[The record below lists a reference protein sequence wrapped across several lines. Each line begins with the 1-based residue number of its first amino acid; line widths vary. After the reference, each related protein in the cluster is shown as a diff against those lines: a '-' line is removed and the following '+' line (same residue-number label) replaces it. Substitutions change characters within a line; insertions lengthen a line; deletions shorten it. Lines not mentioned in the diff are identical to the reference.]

1 MSPVQPESPCAG
13 MKAPAQPVSRRTWL
27 AWAAVVALAVVIGTW
42 FLRQSDE
49 PRYEGQPVSYYFP
62 AWKSRAASEEFIT
75 ARFKG
80 EGDPEAIPFLVEA
93 LRWLEARPPDLIA
106 AYWDRV
112 PRQVRSFFPEPIEQE
127 DRCDLAFWRLAELT
141 ANPEGLKRLQPAFH
155 DLPPASAA
163 NLLRTHQDR
172 PDLAED
178 MRPLLHHAF
187 RQAHPDVRRS
197 AAVVALK
204 LGAVLPE
211 EVGLALRFLESAPD
225 TSWTVQAG
233 HWREC
238 LASLGALG
246 TNASPA
252 LPLLD
257 RLAREAPATLGTQ
270 ARLAALRVR
279 TPNPDLVRFYEDEVR
294 DADAA
299 VARSFYH
306 AVLPVFPP
314 PSPRALWLRS
324 AEQALPLMIHLLAN
338 SPRSKATG
346 TGAETARPS
355 VQWSPEFAALLTAR
369 IQALSVILEMGPQAR
384 PAAAAAVQCL
394 MDPIQEVR
402 TRAGRFLRKLGP
414 AAPETLPG
422 LVAALVDPDLQD
434 ALIPL
439 LGAYGPLA
447 SHALPDLHALAAG
460 QWRTNWLWPLRPP
473 EANRVVMDPVL
484 ARRYGLKIE
493 APAPLPSPSP
503 PPAPAHLGPDP
514 RADLVTS
521 EYRMD
526 PALARRYGLK
536 LEDPAPV
543 PGSRRETARQA
554 IQKIAP
560 AAAGDP

>member
-1 MSPVQPESPCAG
+1 MKSPGQHA
-13 MKAPAQPVSRRTWL
+13 SRRIWL
-27 AWAAVVALAVVIGTW
+27 AWAAVVLLALVIVTW
-42 FLRQSDE
+42 FLRRSDE
-49 PRYEGQPVSYYFP
+49 PRYEGRPVSYYFP
-62 AWKSRAASEEFIT
+62 AWKSRAASDEFIT

-93 LRWLEARPPDLIA
+93 LRWLDARPPDLIA

-112 PRQVRSFFPEPIEQE
+112 PRQVRSLFPEPIEQE
-127 DRCDLAFWRLAELT
+127 DRCSLAFWRLAELS
-141 ANPEGLKRLQPAFH
+141 ANPEGIKRLQSAFQ
-155 DLPPASAA
+155 DLPPSSAA
-163 NLLRTHQDR
+163 NLLHTLRDR

-187 RQAHPDVRRS
+187 RQAHPDVRR
-197 AAVVALK
+197 AAAWVTLK

-211 EVGLALRFLESAPD
+211 EVELALRFLESAPS
-225 TSWTVQAG
+225 TSWTVHAG
-233 HWREC
+233 HWRGC

-246 TNASPA
+246 TNASSA

-279 TPNPDLVRFYEDEVR
+279 TPNPDLVRFYEEEVR

-299 VARSFYH
+299 VVRSFF
-306 AVLPVFPP
+306 AGVLPVLPP
-314 PSPRALWLRS
+314 PSQRALWLRS
-324 AEQALPLMIHLLAN
+324 AEKALPLIIHLLAS

-346 TGAETARPS
+346 TGDETGRPS
-355 VQWSPEFAALLTAR
+355 GQRLPELAALQNAR
-369 IQALSVILEMGPQAR
+369 LQALSVIFEMGPLAR

-394 MDPIQEVR
+394 MDPVQEVR
-402 TRAGRFLRKLGP
+402 SRAGRFLRKLGP
-414 AAPETLPG
+414 AAPETVPG

-447 SHALPDLHALAAG
+447 SNALPDLHALAAG

-473 EANRVVMDPVL
+473 EANRMYMDPVL
-484 ARRYGLKIE
+484 AKRYGLKIE

-503 PPAPAHLGPDP
+503 PSAPAHLGPDP
-514 RADLVTS
+514 RADFVTP
-521 EYRMD
+521 EWRTD
-526 PALARRYGLK
+526 PALAKRYGLK
-536 LEDPAPV
+536 IEDSAPT
-543 PGSRRETARQA
+543 PRSRRETARQA
-554 IQKIAP
+554 IQRIAP
-560 AAAGDP
+560 APGGEP